1 MNVARLLR
9 ARALEAP
16 ERPAIIER
24 GGSISF
30 AEFDAAAAA
39 GAAMLAARGV
49 LPGARVLLLGP
60 MSIDLYVA
68 IVAIFR
74 IGATVVFVDPSAGIA
89 HLTACVTRVRPDAFI
104 GIGRAHLLRFMSPA
118 LRAVP
123 CKLMLHRLVAA
134 ARVAGTC
141 THYQEVPLVC
151 SPVTPAI
158 ITFTSGSTGEPKA
171 AVRTHG
177 FLLAQH
183 RALADMLRLWPG
195 SVDLTTLPIVALA
208 NLASGVTT
216 IVPAANLRAPGE
228 IDPGPVLDQIRRLQP
243 DSTVASPALLERLTD
258 RDERLPH
265 LRRIFTGGAPVFPSL
280 LDRVARAAPAASIV
294 AVYGSTEA
302 EPIATLDRTA
312 ITHADRLAMHG
323 GAGVLAGA
331 PSASVSLRILP
342 DRWGH
347 PLAFGDAAAFERRAL
362 APGCP
367 GEIVVSGDHVLRGYL
382 GGIGDEETKVQVGGT
397 IWHRTGDAGYL
408 DAHGRLWL
416 LGRCGARVEG
426 RGGVTYPL
434 AVECAASSVPGLR
447 RSAFVQ
453 RSGRRLLA
461 IEAAEPERVR
471 AQLKCELA
479 WAALTDVL
487 PIHKIPVDHRHNAKV
502 DYRALARL
510 PDLY

>member
-1 MNVARLLR
+1 MNVASLLR

-24 GGSISF
+24 AGAISF
-30 AEFDAAAAA
+30 AEFDAASAAA
-39 GAAMLAARGV
+39 AAMLAARGV
-49 LPGARVLLLGP
+49 LPGARVLLLSP

-74 IGATVVFVDPSAGIA
+74 IGATVVFVDPAAGNA
-89 HLTACVTRVRPDAFI
+89 HLTGCLDRVRPAAFI
-104 GIGRAHLLRFMSPA
+104 GVGRAHLLRFMSPA

-123 CKLMLHRLVAA
+123 IKLTLRQLVAS
-134 ARVAGTC
+134 ARNATR
-141 THYQEVPLVC
+141 THYRDEPLDC

-158 ITFTSGSTGEPKA
+158 ITFTSGSTAAAKA

-183 RALADMLRLWPG
+183 RALADTLRLRPG
-195 SVDLTTLPIVALA
+195 AVDLTTLPIVALA

-216 IVPAANLRAPGE
+216 IVPDANLRAPGE
-228 IDPGPVLDQIRRLQP
+228 IDPGPVLEQIRRLRP
-243 DSTVASPALLERLTD
+243 DTAVASPALLERLAD
-258 RDERLPH
+258 RDESLHH
-265 LRRIFTGGAPVFPSL
+265 LSRIFTGGAPVFPSL
-280 LDRVARAAPAASIV
+280 LDRLARAAPTASIV

-302 EPIATLDRTA
+302 EPIATLDRKA
-312 ITHADRLAMHG
+312 ITPADRLAMHA
-323 GAGVLAGA
+323 GAGLLAGV
-331 PSASVSLRILP
+331 PSSSVALRILP
-342 DRWGH
+342 DCWGR
-347 PLAFGDAAAFERRAL
+347 PLAFGDAAAFERSAL

-367 GEIVVSGDHVLRGYL
+367 GEIVVSGDHVLRSYL
-382 GGIGDEETKVQVGGT
+382 DGVGDEDTKVRVAGA

-416 LGRCGARVEG
+416 LGRCGAKVEG
-426 RGGVTYPL
+426 PGGVTYPL
-434 AVECAASSVPGLR
+434 AVECAASGVSGLR

-453 RSGRRLLA
+453 RRGRRLLA

-471 AQLKCELA
+471 AQLKRELA
-479 WAALTDVL
+479 WAALADVL
-487 PIHKIPVDHRHNAKV
+487 PIHRIPVDHRHNAKV
-502 DYRALARL
+502 DYTALARL